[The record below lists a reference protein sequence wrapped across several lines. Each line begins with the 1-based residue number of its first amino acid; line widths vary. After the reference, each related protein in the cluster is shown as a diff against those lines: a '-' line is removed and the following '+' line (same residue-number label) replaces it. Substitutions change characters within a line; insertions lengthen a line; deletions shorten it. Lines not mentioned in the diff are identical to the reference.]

1 MQALGC
7 HLMVVGNQIRVKE
20 MTRLELWSE
29 LVNQRWVQRAS
40 VHTQQ
45 ADTEKLY
52 RKGLQLAYD
61 NTFGLPIN
69 PYSLKMQE
77 KSLWAVVAQ
86 LNNR

>member
-1 MQALGC
+1 
-7 HLMVVGNQIRVKE
+7 MVVGNQIQVKE
-20 MTRLELWSE
+20 MSRLGPWSE
-29 LVNQRWVQRAS
+29 LASQHWVQRAS

-52 RKGLQLAYD
+52 RKELQLAYD

-77 KSLWAVVAQ
+77 KSLLAVVAQ
-86 LNNR
+86 LSNR